1 MLDAVIIGDANET
14 LLSLPDGHFDLLVCN
29 DFLEHIVDPVGFLSK
44 ACTKLI
50 PGGHFLCSL
59 PNFRYL
65 ENLFGI
71 LVRKDF
77 RYMDSGILDYSHLRF
92 FTARSMK
99 RLFREQ
105 GMEVEVFRGINTVI
119 GVMGFFMKLWLWA
132 LNSSDML
139 HPQFVVLAR
148 RRDA

>member
-1 MLDAVIIGDANET
+1 
-14 LLSLPDGHFDLLVCN
+14 
-29 DFLEHIVDPVGFLSK
+29 
-44 ACTKLI
+44 
-50 PGGHFLCSL
+50 
-59 PNFRYL
+59 
-65 ENLFGI
+65 
-71 LVRKDF
+71 
-77 RYMDSGILDYSHLRF
+77 MDSGILDYSHLRF

-105 GMEVEVFRGINTVI
+105 GMEVEVFRGINTVK
-119 GVMGFFMKLWLWA
+119 GVMGFFLKLLLWP